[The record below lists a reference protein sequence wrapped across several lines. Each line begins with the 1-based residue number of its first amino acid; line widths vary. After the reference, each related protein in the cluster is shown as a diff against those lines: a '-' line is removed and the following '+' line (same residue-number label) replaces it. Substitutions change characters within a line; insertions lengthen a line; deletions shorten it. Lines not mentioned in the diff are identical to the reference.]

1 MLFHEALHL
10 VFTTF
15 SRQVLQQGCL
25 TNYLADCGVFEPYDE
40 KRTICLLI
48 DQQYG
53 RRLYECLSHSP
64 YKESFDM
71 MVAEIRVAHPEID
84 TDTLLYVFNSLR
96 FGWGKIRSLKVPQPK
111 MVLPLPV
118 PKKSNTTSRRR
129 LATPQPRIVKPHQ
142 QKSRRSVVKK
152 VGHLKR
158 STPSRRNAV
167 STYSNHRTSTQG
179 GQVSF
184 LHMVFYICILFYL
197 FCATVTYFTADGWTV
212 LIFVGLAALFLFL
225 RIKFL

>member
-10 VFTTF
+10 VFNTF

-40 KRTICLLI
+40 KRTICQLI
-48 DQQYG
+48 DQYYG
-53 RRLYECLSHSP
+53 KRLYECLSHSP
-64 YKESFDM
+64 YKESFDA

-84 TDTLLYVFNSLR
+84 SDTLLYVFNSLR
-96 FGWGKIRSLKVPQPK
+96 FGWGKIRSLKVPEPK

-118 PKKSNTTSRRR
+118 PKKSKTTSRRR
-129 LATPQPRIVKPHQ
+129 LATPQPRIVKQHQ
-142 QKSRRSVVKK
+142 QKSRRSVVKQGN
-152 VGHLKR
+152 VMNRPVLRKR
-158 STPSRRNAV
+158 KFV
-167 STYSNHRTSTQG
+167 STYSNHRTTPQG
-179 GQVSF
+179 GQVKFS
-184 LHMVFYICILFYL
+184 HMVFYICILFYL

>member
-15 SRQVLQQGCL
+15 SRQVLQQGRL

-53 RRLYECLSHSP
+53 RRLYKCLSHSP
-64 YKESFDM
+64 YKESFDV
-71 MVAEIRVAHPEID
+71 MVMEIRVAHPEID

-96 FGWGKIRSLKVPQPK
+96 FGWGKIRSLKVPAPK
-111 MVLPLPV
+111 MVLLLPV
-118 PKKSNTTSRRR
+118 PKKSKTTSRRR
-129 LATPQPRIVKPHQ
+129 LASPQPRIVKQHQ
-142 QKSRRSVVKK
+142 QKSRRSVVKQGN
-152 VGHLKR
+152 VMNRSVLRKR
-158 STPSRRNAV
+158 KYV
-167 STYSNHRTSTQG
+167 STNANNRTSPQG
-179 GQVSF
+179 GQVKFS
-184 LHMVFYICILFYL
+184 HMVSYILILFYL

>member
-15 SRQVLQQGCL
+15 SRQVLQQGRL

-40 KRTICLLI
+40 KRIICQLI

-64 YKESFDM
+64 YKKSFDA

-84 TDTLLYVFNSLR
+84 TDTLLYVFTSLR
-96 FGWGKIRSLKVPQPK
+96 FGWGKIRSLKVPEPK

-118 PKKSNTTSRRR
+118 PKKSKTTSRRR
-129 LATPQPRIVKPHQ
+129 FASPQPRIVKQHQ
-142 QKSRRSVVKK
+142 QKSRRSVVKQGN
-152 VGHLKR
+152 VMNRTVLRKR
-158 STPSRRNAV
+158 KFV
-167 STYSNHRTSTQG
+167 STNANHRTSTQG

-197 FCATVTYFTADGWTV
+197 FCATVTYFTADGWTA

-225 RIKFL
+225 RIKYL